1 MYKKLALGL
10 SVIFQPLVIPSLMVI
25 TLFYIVPEATIVPK
39 AAKLA
44 VLLLICFTTLLV
56 PLLGLLGLRFSAVI
70 NSLQLPNRKE
80 RIYPFALVSVFYI
93 MTVSFFYWKLNIDQ
107 LLIVTL
113 GLVTVSLV
121 LMTLIT
127 FFWKISAHQ
136 TAMGGWVA
144 IVSVLSMKFTSG
156 FLFHYFILIILLS
169 GLIGTAR
176 LYLNA
181 HRPSE
186 VYAGFLLGFG
196 TCFPVYYHF
205 LIN

>member
-1 MYKKLALGL
+1 VYKKLALGL